1 MHRVRFHVLGVM
13 DRIRRAEGRSG
24 QRPGKAEWCE
34 PVSSSLLQGF
44 VGLEHVL
51 HGTEKATV
59 PKEIVR
65 LGLDSLDPLS
75 PASIASIRVGL
86 SWSGA
91 AHTVPMVGAK
101 CVYGLFCDTVD
112 SSPTQS
118 VILGR
123 CSATVRAA
131 ATTAGTPLPAVMLA
145 PKATTWAHAPE
156 APPITQVH
164 ASMNTATRRAKTC

>member
-131 ATTAGTPLPAVMLA
+131 ATTAGRSLGTPRMRNQTAAGAWVPHSPARTRETGATQLPR
-145 PKATTWAHAPE
+145 TRE
-156 APPITQVH
+156 A
-164 ASMNTATRRAKTC
+164 